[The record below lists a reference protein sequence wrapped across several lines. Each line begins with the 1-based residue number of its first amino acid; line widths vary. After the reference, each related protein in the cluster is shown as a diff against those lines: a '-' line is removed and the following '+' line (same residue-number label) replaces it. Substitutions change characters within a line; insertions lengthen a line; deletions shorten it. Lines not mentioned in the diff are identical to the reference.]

1 MTAAIL
7 SLSLLTVMAGA
18 AIAPALD
25 VIRAHFADSSALMVQ
40 MIISTP
46 ALFIVLT
53 SLIFPR
59 LCRRFGS
66 KGLVLVSL
74 ILYTLGGCGAG
85 AVHSI
90 GAVLVLRAFVGV
102 GVGIM
107 MPLSTGLLSF
117 YFSSDRQAQLMGYS
131 SAANQMGGVIAT
143 LLSGLLATVSWRAA
157 FLVYLM
163 GLLSIVLCLLFLP
176 NGRIAAPA
184 PSEKPPRAGH
194 TLRTFFPAVLAMF
207 LLMSAFFVYPANF
220 ALETAANGVLPQGWI
235 AAVMAGADLVAFFG
249 GLLFVHLRCALGRH
263 TRYLAPLLFLAGYV
277 LLVYPGGV
285 TGTLAGSACIG
296 FANGVGIPYLI
307 SESSLRAGKSAAATV
322 MPLLSA
328 ALYLAQFLSPLLLS
342 AVQALC
348 GNIAHLP
355 YWYAAVLA
363 LLFLLCSV
371 FLPKE
376 PSSPEAC

>member
-7 SLSLLTVMAGA
+7 SLSLLTAMAGA

-74 ILYTLGGCGAG
+74 ILYALGGCG
-85 AVHSI
+85 
-90 GAVLVLRAFVGV
+90 VG
-102 GVGIM
+102 
-107 MPLSTGLLSF
+107 
-117 YFSSDRQAQLMGYS
+117 
-131 SAANQMGGVIAT
+131 
-143 LLSGLLATVSWRAA
+143 
-157 FLVYLM
+157 
-163 GLLSIVLCLLFLP
+163 
-176 NGRIAAPA
+176 
-184 PSEKPPRAGH
+184 
-194 TLRTFFPAVLAMF
+194 
-207 LLMSAFFVYPANF
+207 
-220 ALETAANGVLPQGWI
+220 
-235 AAVMAGADLVAFFG
+235 
-249 GLLFVHLRCALGRH
+249 
-263 TRYLAPLLFLAGYV
+263 
-277 LLVYPGGV
+277 
-285 TGTLAGSACIG
+285 
-296 FANGVGIPYLI
+296 
-307 SESSLRAGKSAAATV
+307 
-322 MPLLSA
+322 
-328 ALYLAQFLSPLLLS
+328 

-376 PSSPEAC
+376 PSSPEEC